1 MAAHIAAARQ
11 APDPST
17 GHGVLTRWAH
27 DATLHA
33 APTARPNSG
42 GLRFA
47 FYGRVSTEDPQDPAT
62 SRAWHLLGVQAL
74 ASAHGRIVAEY
85 FDVGRSRTLPWARR
99 PQAAALLAANQMGKA
114 AFDAV
119 GPLLLIGWA
128 EVGPGLLQAMNGMAE
143 QDGAHSTATQGP
155 PDREAVQYEPRP
167 IRTPHD
173 ALLERARR
181 EDAEHWEPHRRPIS
195 AETLRKRLHIGAARS
210 RTLVATL
217 RDDRTEGLNVEPC
230 PSVRTS
236 RVPEWKQTW
245 PR

>member
-1 MAAHIAAARQ
+1 MPEERRSHEQ
-11 APDPST
+11 ATAFRSVT
-17 GHGVLTRWAH
+17 VIMGTVVGLTFLFGFGNVWALATRLGVPAVV
-27 DATLHA
+27 
-33 APTARPNSG
+33 APLVAPAVDLSVL
-42 GLRFA
+42 GL
-47 FYGRVSTEDPQDPAT
+47 
-62 SRAWHLLGVQAL
+62 LLGIRYL
-74 ASAHGRIVAEY
+74 AMEGAPSEQLR
-85 FDVGRSRTLPWARR
+85 PARR
-99 PQAAALLAANQMGKA
+99 LLILSSLMTLALNVTDPLLSGQTGKA

-155 PDREAVQYEPRP
+155 PDQEAVQYEPRP
-167 IRTPHD
+167 IRTAHD

-181 EDAEHWEPHRRPIS
+181 EDAEHWELHRRPIS

-217 RDDRTEGLNVEPC
+217 RDDRTEGLNVEPY

-236 RVPEWKQTW
+236 RVPEWEQTW